1 MRRRSDDVRAT
12 TYTPSASAGT
22 ESAFTAADAG
32 GNDLPRD
39 NRAEPGTDKILFARP
54 DLTTVWRQA
63 RDYIARYKLLRLTQ
77 STAEDGIHRQTIC
90 NLWRIERHADNSVHT
105 YAFDLRQGLWHE
117 TEALEEQLLIPLLN
131 SDLDWYALI
140 INRMLHTA
148 LNAAGYAELP
158 DETDEDACIDCHYRD
173 GRREQRRGGE
183 YHGKNRGFVPKE
195 MMADLLR
202 RYYHERVLDREHMR
216 GAMKALRK
224 QFFAHIVEPEL
235 FSAIGVIDF
244 RQHTVG
250 RYLYY
255 ARRRDAV
262 LKVAREH
269 RNLLPLLPAIAPC
282 HWGRDDLFSRKVW
295 VNSAQGAAE
304 AEEIDFAPS
313 LTVSNAETDFLSP
326 TCMRALASPG
336 EWQWLRQASSLVVK
350 AWIES
355 GYNRRLITNLVQ
367 AGLTGRVPV
376 LALQTILRRDD
387 LFDCLGVDR
396 RMQRLMSLFI
406 AEAKR
411 QWQDRGYRFLRQWLY
426 HQGPAE
432 VQYRLDWLRAEG
444 FAAGFPQ
451 KNSTWASLRH
461 RSDEW
466 HARMR
471 TRKKKAEPERHWD
484 SALPSI
490 VIDGITFTPLTSS
503 FALLHEGETMQHC
516 VASYA
521 DLCQS
526 NRYRVFTVCDADGK
540 RSTLG
545 ITINKRGDEARWDQ
559 HYGKCNSA
567 VSARVKA
574 AGKKLVTAY
583 NRALLAA
590 PVSS

>member
-1 MRRRSDDVRAT
+1 MRRRSDDGGT
-12 TYTPSASAGT
+12 TTHTPSASAGT
-22 ESAFTAADAG
+22 EAAFTAADAG

-54 DLTTVWRQA
+54 DLTSVWRQA

-77 STAEDGIHRQTIC
+77 STAEDGIHCQTIC
-90 NLWRIERHADNSVHT
+90 NLWRIERHADNSVRT
-105 YAFDLRQGLWHE
+105 FAFDLRQGLWHE
-117 TEALEEQLLIPLLN
+117 TEILDEQLVIPLLLP
-131 SDLDWYALI
+131 DLDWYAFI
-140 INRMLHTA
+140 INRMICIA
-148 LNAAGYAELP
+148 LDAAGYAGLP
-158 DETDEDACIDCHYRD
+158 DETDEDTRIDCHYRD

-183 YHGKNRGFVPKE
+183 YHGKNRGFVPRE
-195 MMADLLR
+195 MMTDFLC
-202 RYYHERVLDREHMR
+202 RYYHEQVLDRENMR

-244 RQHTVG
+244 RRHTVG

-326 TCMRALASPG
+326 ACMRALASPG

-396 RMQRLMSLFI
+396 RMQRLMTLFI

-411 QWQDRGYRFLRQWLY
+411 QWQEQGYRVMRQWLY
-426 HQGPAE
+426 QHGPEE
-432 VQYRLDWLRAEG
+432 VRYRLDWLRAEG

-466 HARMR
+466 HAHLR
-471 TRKKKAEPERHWD
+471 TRKKKAGPERRWD
-484 SALPSI
+484 SALPLI

-521 DLCQS
+521 DLCLS

-545 ITINKRGDEARWDQ
+545 ITINERGNKARWDQ

-590 PVSS
+590 PASS